1 MSANQEAPGQ
11 DARATRWLAAW
22 AVFILLLYAAGTL
35 GGASL
40 LRGYRADT
48 EQARQAG
55 LADLH
60 APPAHAEA
68 ARGAAAPPDRGAAAV
83 EVEVGIGVR
92 RVGAVT
98 PHEAGWTGEFTLWFR
113 TPAGAAIDPGKG
125 FRIVNGDV
133 LAREQTA
140 DDIRAGRRYQEY
152 RVAARMSKMFDGAR
166 FPLGDEALLV
176 EIEDVAHASATLR
189 YVADAR
195 DSHVAPDAMPPNVR
209 LVTAMPM
216 VRQQIHR
223 SDGERVARSRFVYA
237 MLAAPNGYGVYLKL
251 FQALFASVAIALL
264 ALYIRPSE
272 VDARF
277 GLPVGAFFAS
287 VSNVAAIM
295 PLLPPTNRIALSDM
309 INLAGMATI
318 FLVLAQSVIALWLVD
333 TLGRE
338 RLAHRFDR
346 LSLAVLLPGYA
357 TLNLVLPLAAS
368 P

>member
-1 MSANQEAPGQ
+1 MRASHEAHGQ
-11 DARATRWLAAW
+11 DAGATRWLAAW
-22 AVFILLLYAAGTL
+22 TVFILMLYAAGTL

-40 LRGYRADT
+40 LRAYRADT

-55 LADLH
+55 LADIH
-60 APPAHAEA
+60 APMAHAGA
-68 ARGAAAPPDRGAAAV
+68 ARGPVPSPRHEALS
-83 EVEVGIGVR
+83 VEVGAGVR

-98 PHEAGWTGEFTLWFR
+98 PREAAWTGEFTIWFR
-113 TPAGAAIDPGKG
+113 TPAGAAIDPGAG
-125 FRIVNGDV
+125 FRIVNGET

-140 DDIRAGRRYQEY
+140 GEIRAGRRYQEY

-176 EIEDVAHASATLR
+176 EIEDVGHAADQLR

-209 LVTAMPM
+209 LAAAKLF
-216 VRQQIHR
+216 VREHVHR
-223 SDGERVARSRFVYA
+223 SGGERVARSRFVYA
-237 MLAAPNGYGVYLKL
+237 MLAAPNGYGIYLKL

-272 VDARF
+272 IDARF

-295 PLLPPTNRIALSDM
+295 PLLPPTNRIALTDM

-318 FLVLAQSVIALWLVD
+318 FLVLVQSVIALWLVD

-346 LSLAVLLPGYA
+346 LSFAALLAGYA
-357 TLNLVLPLAAS
+357 ALNLALPLAAA